1 METISIALIIFQL
14 MQVFTMDQHRCQ
26 KDGTVECCSGYYEME
41 NRCIECF
48 GWVGFNC
55 STPCPTG
62 TYGYLC
68 KDLCHCKD
76 NEVCNRF
83 QGCISIDDDN
93 NSLMAMIAFGIAV
106 ISSSFVFASVMFY
119 RWRTSLQRN
128 LQSMEK
134 SEGFQVNVISLPE
147 KQETLTYDE
156 VRESR
161 MLEKCVVNCSRET
174 GEYRIN
180 STDYNQLFGLDSVR
194 KKTIIGPFQQYNTI
208 DARFGKKT
216 LGTMPENFEDDC
228 YVSLSKNEKLSNRH
242 SKSYAD
248 LKVKF
253 SSKL

>member
-1 METISIALIIFQL
+1 M
-14 MQVFTMDQHRCQ
+14 
-26 KDGTVECCSGYYEME
+26 
-41 NRCIECF
+41 
-48 GWVGFNC
+48 
-55 STPCPTG
+55 
-62 TYGYLC
+62 
-68 KDLCHCKD
+68 
-76 NEVCNRF
+76 
-83 QGCISIDDDN
+83 
-93 NSLMAMIAFGIAV
+93 
-106 ISSSFVFASVMFY
+106 
-119 RWRTSLQRN
+119 
-128 LQSMEK
+128 
-134 SEGFQVNVISLPE
+134 NVISLPE

-194 KKTIIGPFQQYNTI
+194 KKTMIGPFQQYNTI

-242 SKSYAD
+242 SKSCAD